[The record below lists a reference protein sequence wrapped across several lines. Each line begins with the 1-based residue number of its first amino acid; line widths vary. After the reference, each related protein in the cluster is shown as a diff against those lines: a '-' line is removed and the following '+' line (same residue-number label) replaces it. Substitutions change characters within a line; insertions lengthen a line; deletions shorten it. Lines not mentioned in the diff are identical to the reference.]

1 MFESTSAIHISMPI
15 ETLCPIFVNWLENK
29 NLYPSFLEIFYLPA
43 DCKVRH
49 IHTDLDHI
57 TKQASKIN
65 YIIGGEDAPMQWF
78 SVNNST
84 NAVTAVNYAPTY
96 TNKDQTSPFLYW
108 TREQCTLINETILSG
123 PNLIHAGIPHVVF
136 TKTKPRIA
144 ISVVLKDVHTKQRL
158 SCEEVIAR
166 L

>member
-1 MFESTSAIHISMPI
+1 MITYQHLPDCPCPVNDISIFNHMFESTSAIHISMPI

-65 YIIGGEDAPMQWF
+65 YIIGGEDEIGRA
-78 SVNNST
+78 
-84 NAVTAVNYAPTY
+84 
-96 TNKDQTSPFLYW
+96 
-108 TREQCTLINETILSG
+108 
-123 PNLIHAGIPHVVF
+123 HV
-136 TKTKPRIA
+136 
-144 ISVVLKDVHTKQRL
+144 
-158 SCEEVIAR
+158 
-166 L
+166 